1 MPIMIKAAAVVLI
14 ITFLAN
20 LVLMSPTFVQRHE
33 WNSLTS
39 RAEPQFPDT
48 PPSCPICAQ
57 VSAGPFAPRRDT
69 VSVLLAVFFLQNYD
83 KISSCAQAAPVLAN
97 ISMVIFNPGDV
108 VDVIK
113 CACTDTFQSVFPQC
127 VDCFVKTNQTD
138 VLATPDLPG
147 LVGHIR
153 SVCAIAS
160 TLLGNVSAADGEVN
174 ATGSAPIASP
184 TKTSGADVDRHTG
197 AALGVIILLSLAMS
211 TII

>member
-48 PPSCPICAQ
+48 PPSCPICA
-57 VSAGPFAPRRDT
+57 
-69 VSVLLAVFFLQNYD
+69 QNYD